1 MENLVNKFSSIYRSM
16 GDRENRPLDSSD
28 VAVGVNHIRTILDE
42 FVKSRYMWG
51 KGREGRRRWWVEGE
65 GEGGEREVDI
75 W

>member
-42 FVKSRYMWG
+42 FVKSRYMWRR
-51 KGREGRRRWWVEGE
+51 KGGRG
-65 GEGGEREVDI
+65 GEGGGLRERERRE
-75 W
+75 

>member
-1 MENLVNKFSSIYRSM
+1 M
-16 GDRENRPLDSSD
+16 GDRDNRPLDSSD

-42 FVKSRYMWG
+42 FVKSRYMGGG

>member
-42 FVKSRYMWG
+42 FVKSRYMGG
-51 KGREGRRRWWVEGE
+51 KGGRGGEGGGLREKEREGREK
-65 GEGGEREVDI
+65 
-75 W
+75 